1 LRDHNLKIEP
11 FEVKALL
18 SLTASQEVNN
28 HGTVKLSALVP
39 KEHEEEYIKLSF
51 KTSWMK
57 ISIIEFSGSV
67 EPWFEGVITSLEL
80 EVDEIDTIIHVTAST
95 GTWLMDSIPH
105 TRSFQEPTMTYKEVL
120 ATYTNDYPGGGFIM
134 RRGKGEQIK
143 MLCMQYRECDWTYTV
158 RIASHFNSVVIPEFK
173 TGGVRY
179 YFGMAKSG
187 PTVVLDTKT
196 FKVKKDEKEYQHKKG
211 MGLDITGQDSTYYL
225 LRSRDVYKLGSH
237 IMLNGMPLF
246 VFKIETQLERAE
258 LYHTYYLK
266 TLKGFDVPKIYNEC
280 SIGCSFYSKILEV
293 KKDMVKIS
301 INDDE
306 NKAGCG
312 TRWFPYSTV
321 YSSPDGTGWY
331 AMPEVGDD
339 VRMYVP
345 IEDEAECYVISATH
359 LESSAADE
367 RVEPDNKSLMN
378 KYHKEILF
386 TPDSLIITNNNG
398 MSIELLDGDGI
409 KIVSDQ
415 DIHFKSEK
423 DINIVSTQE
432 DVLAIAP
439 EEILFEQAEV
449 TTQLKENITF
459 DGAQIHMD

>member
-11 FEVKALL
+11 FEVKAIL
-18 SLTASQEVNN
+18 SLTASQEVNQ
-28 HGTVKLSALVP
+28 HGTVNLTALVP
-39 KEHEEEYIKLSF
+39 KENEAEYTSLSF

-57 ISIIEFSGSV
+57 ISIIDFSGAV

-80 EVDEIDTIIHVTAST
+80 EVDEIDTIIRVTASS

-105 TRSFQEPTMTYKEVL
+105 TRSFQEPSMTYKTVL
-120 ATYTNDYPGGGFIM
+120 ATYTNDYPDGAFIM
-134 RRGKGEQIK
+134 RKGKGEEIK
-143 MLCMQYRECDWTYTV
+143 LLCMQYRETDWIYTK
-158 RIASHFNSVVIPEFK
+158 RLASHFNSVVVPEF
-173 TGGVRY
+173 TLGGVKY
-179 YFGMAKSG
+179 YFGMAKYGS
-187 PTVVLDTKT
+187 PTVIESRT
-196 FKVKKDEKEYQHKKG
+196 FKVVRDEKEYQHKKG
-211 MGLDITGQDSTYYL
+211 MGVDISGLDCTYFL
-225 LRSRDVYKLGSH
+225 LRSRDVYKLGDH
-237 IMLNGMPLF
+237 IMLNDMPLF
-246 VFKIETQLERAE
+246 VSKIDTRMERAE

-266 TLKGFDVPKIYNEC
+266 TLRGFNVPKVYNEC
-280 SIGCSFYSKILEV
+280 AIGCSFYSKILEV

-306 NKAGCG
+306 NKSGCG

-331 AMPEVGDD
+331 AMPEIGDD

-398 MSIELLDGDGI
+398 MSVELLDGEGI
-409 KIVSDQ
+409 KIVSDM
-415 DIHFKSEK
+415 DIHLKSEK

-432 DVLAIAP
+432 DVSVIAP
-439 EEILFEQAEV
+439 EEILFEQSEI

-459 DGAQIHMD
+459 NGAQIHLD